1 MVFAKVVVSLAP
13 NIFVKVETLT
23 NSKYLSHQTSYLP
36 LWKSVSHTKIAH
48 KIYSKTFYYLMQMS
62 HVFRNIVFF
71 VLILFHPK
79 SWKKMVMI
87 VNKHSHVTNSN
98 MHHSHFDGLLEK
110 YNSYLV
116 PKKKKKSN
124 DTVRRKHSRSTS

>member
-1 MVFAKVVVSLAP
+1 
-13 NIFVKVETLT
+13 
-23 NSKYLSHQTSYLP
+23 
-36 LWKSVSHTKIAH
+36 
-48 KIYSKTFYYLMQMS
+48 MQMS

-116 PKKKKKSN
+116 LEKKKKKN
-124 DTVRRKHSRSTS
+124 